1 VVWWKRGKRKDK
13 GDFMK
18 LPSLLLRK
26 WQHYSRCCIFVSI
39 WINRIEWNEAERN
52 EVKWNENE
60 RNGINLSFYCLDILK
75 KRNKIEGKKW
85 YEIKFISSYYIPFR
99 YYFSNPNN
107 GTLFYFIPSYSIN
120 QYIRK
125 LFT

>member
-1 VVWWKRGKRKDK
+1 
-13 GDFMK
+13 MK

-26 WQHYSRCCIFVSI
+26 WQHYSWCCIFVSI

-75 KRNKIEGKKW
+75 KR
-85 YEIKFISSYYIPFR
+85 
-99 YYFSNPNN
+99 
-107 GTLFYFIPSYSIN
+107 GT
-120 QYIRK
+120 K
-125 LFT
+125 LKVKGSMR